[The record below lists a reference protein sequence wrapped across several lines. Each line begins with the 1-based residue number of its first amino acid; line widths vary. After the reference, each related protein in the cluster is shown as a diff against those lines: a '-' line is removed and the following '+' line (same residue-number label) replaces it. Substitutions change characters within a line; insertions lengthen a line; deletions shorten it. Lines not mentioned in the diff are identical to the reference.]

1 MFKQSKIVMAACA
14 CVALVLASTAAAAD
28 SEKVSRAMEKPMNA
42 AQEALKGK
50 RYDEALAKLRE
61 AQGVAKTA
69 YDQYVI
75 NEFLGPV
82 YAQQS
87 RFAEAYVPFE
97 ANANSPYLVGRTGR
111 YKLLTQ
117 LSYQLKNYANVIDY
131 GNKTMAGGDDGEDVR
146 VLIAQ
151 AYYLTGKCKEAAS
164 GMQELVSRAERA
176 GKRPNE
182 QSLLLIR
189 QCAQKS
195 NDGATQGR
203 MLEKLLAYYPKA
215 DYWALAMNSLMQ
227 LADHDDRLTLQVYR
241 LMLDAGAMKR
251 SDQTA
256 EMAQIALERGFPGE
270 AQSVL
275 EQGIAKGVFT
285 EARDK
290 ERNGRML
297 EQAKKMVAMERT
309 TIAKTEQQAATAANG
324 ELLVAAGSSYFL
336 NLGDAAKG
344 ATLISQGIAKG
355 GLKNVND
362 AYVTLGLAQWRAKN
376 AAEAERAFGKVGKSE
391 GYERLAKLWNL
402 RVR

>member
-1 MFKQSKIVMAACA
+1 MFKQSKIVLAACA
-14 CVALVLASTAAAAD
+14 CMVLAVTGAAHAAG
-28 SEKVSRAMEKPMNA
+28 EKVTRALEKPMNA
-42 AQEALKGK
+42 AQEAFKAK
-50 RYDEALAKLRE
+50 RFDEALARLRE
-61 AQGVAKTA
+61 AQGVAKTP
-69 YDQYVI
+69 YDTYVI

-87 RFAEAYVPFE
+87 RFAEALEPFE
-97 ANANSPYLVGRTGR
+97 ANVNSPYLAARGGR

-117 LSYQLKNYANVIDY
+117 LQYQLKNYASVIDY
-131 GNKTMAGGDDGEDVR
+131 GNKAIAAGEDSDDIR
-146 VLIAQ
+146 VLVSQ
-151 AYYLTGKCKEAAS
+151 AYYLSGKCKDAS
-164 GMQELVSRAERA
+164 TSMQELVSRAERA
-176 GKRPNE
+176 GRKPNE

-215 DYWALAMNSLMQ
+215 DYWNLALNSVMQ

-241 LMLDAGAMKR
+241 LMQEAGAMKR

-270 AQSVL
+270 AQAVL
-275 EQGIAKGVFT
+275 EQGVAKGIFT
-285 EARDK
+285 EQRDK
-290 ERNGRML
+290 DRNGRML
-297 EQAKKMVAMERT
+297 EQAKKLVAAEKAS
-309 TIAKTEQQAATAANG
+309 IAKTEQQANAAANG

-344 ATLISQGIAKG
+344 AALISQGIAKG

-362 AYVTLGLAQWRAKN
+362 AYVTLGLAQYRAKN
-376 AAEAERAFGKVGKSE
+376 SVEAEKAFAKTDKNE
-391 GYERLAKLWNL
+391 GYERLAKLWAL
-402 RVR
+402 KVR